1 MNRRVQF
8 DHYGPPDVLRVVAV
22 PRPSAGSGQVLV
34 QVAAAGINPGEIAIR
49 NGAMEQMF
57 PATFPS
63 GQGSDF
69 AGRVVETGPGVSE
82 FAPGDEVVGWSD
94 NRSAQAD
101 YVVSDPRHL
110 TVKPPALDWIRAGAL
125 WAIGVTSFSAVRAV
139 AVRPGEVVAV
149 SAAAGGVGGLAAQL
163 ARRAGARVLGIA
175 SAASASRLRAIGVE
189 PVAYG
194 DGLADRLR
202 LLAPD
207 GIDAFIDTH
216 GDGYVD
222 LAVALGVAPGRI
234 DTIIDFAAA
243 QRHGTKTDASPQA
256 STPDILA
263 TMAEH
268 VAWGRLTVPIA
279 AIYPLEQVRDAY
291 AQLADG
297 HVYGKIVLSTELAAD
312 AVPLGSF

>member
-1 MNRRVQF
+1 MSRRVQF
-8 DHYGPPDVLRVVAV
+8 NQYGSQDVLQVVDV
-22 PRPSAGSGQVLV
+22 PRPAAGDGQVLV

-57 PATFPS
+57 PAAFPS

-69 AGRVVETGPGVSE
+69 AGRVVYVGSGVTDL
-82 FAPGDEVVGWSD
+82 APGDEVVGWSET
-94 NRSAQAD
+94 RSAQAD
-101 YVVSDPRHL
+101 HVVSDRQHLIAKPR
-110 TVKPPALDWIRAGAL
+110 ALDWIRAGAL

-139 AVRPGEVVAV
+139 AVQPGEVVAV

-175 SAASASRLRAIGVE
+175 SPASAGRLRAIGVE
-189 PVAYG
+189 PVVYG

-202 LLAPD
+202 SLAPD

-222 LAVALGVAPGRI
+222 LAAALGVTPGRI
-234 DTIIDFAAA
+234 DTIIDFEGAR
-243 QRHGTKTDASPQA
+243 RHGAKTDASTQA
-256 STPDILA
+256 STPEVLA
-263 TMAEH
+263 MMAEH

-291 AQLADG
+291 TELAGG
-297 HVYGKIVLSTELAAD
+297 HVHGKIVLSTEIAAGTQ
-312 AVPLGSF
+312 PLRG